1 MNFNLTSER
10 GQRRLEIIEELVKL
24 AEEAGTT
31 LADYA
36 TAWTLVHPAV
46 TSAIVGPREMRHL
59 DGALAA
65 LRVKIPEEHQAKID
79 QLVLPGTRV

>member
-1 MNFNLTSER
+1 MTSER
-10 GQRRLEIIEELVKL
+10 GQRRLEIIEELVKMA
-24 AEEAGTT
+24 AEVGAT

-36 TAWTLVHPAV
+36 TAWTLHNPAV

-65 LRVKIPEEHQAKID
+65 LRVKIPEEHYPRID
-79 QLVLPGTRV
+79 ALVAPGTRV